1 MTDTVNVLPHLK
13 ELRETWKRQDFT
25 LTKSQQE
32 EYDLLIE
39 ARRSRVKYFYDNDM
53 VCKVSKSAMDKRK
66 EAEEE
71 D

>member
-25 LTKSQQE
+25 FTKQQQE
-32 EYDLLIE
+32 AYDLLIE
-39 ARRSRVKYFYDNDM
+39 ARRSRVKFFFDNDL

-66 EAEEE
+66 EAEE